1 MDTVLAHEESGFI
14 NFRHHLPDAMEHGYR
29 WVSIKHLRFSAR
41 AAESAGDRELL
52 AALIGHEQFRDDYA
66 GGGVM
71 PEGTRHG
78 PYWRRLI
85 TADLYEPLSQEKAVE
100 ILREWVGPRGE
111 VPAGLEAE
119 LRREVFARLAAAD
132 GIHYLG
138 ERSAMRPSTTGEVCT
153 SSFTSSCSSTAR
165 PDGSLSSSPPT
176 TRQPSGRPLR

>member
-1 MDTVLAHEESGFI
+1 MDTGLAHEESGFI
-14 NFRHHLPDAMEHGYR
+14 NFRHHLPDSMEHGYR

-41 AAESAGDRELL
+41 AAESAGDQGLL

-85 TADLYEPLSQEKAVE
+85 TADLYEPVSQEKAVE
-100 ILREWVGPRGE
+100 ILREWVGPRRE

-119 LRREVFARLAAAD
+119 LQREVFARLAAAD

-138 ERSAMRPSTTGEVCT
+138 ELGDEALHDWGGVHEFFHEFVLIDRSA
-153 SSFTSSCSSTAR
+153 
-165 PDGSLSSSPPT
+165 
-176 TRQPSGRPLR
+176 GRLALIVAADD